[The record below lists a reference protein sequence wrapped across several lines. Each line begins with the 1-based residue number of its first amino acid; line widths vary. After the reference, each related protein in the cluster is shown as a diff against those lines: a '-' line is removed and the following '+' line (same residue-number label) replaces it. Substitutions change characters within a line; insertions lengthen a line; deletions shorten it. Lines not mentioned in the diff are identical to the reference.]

1 MTTNQDDAAVRE
13 TVATCCPRNYACMTT
28 VSQGWDFQSTLPCE
42 SHWPG
47 GDGRGPTTV
56 TATALLNGVT
66 SLTVRTVSS
75 LDAINNYGVI
85 VRRQATDNNV
95 PSSATATAT
104 TMSTALSSSSSTP
117 TPARTGSDIHQGATA
132 TATATAT
139 SSSSASA
146 ERSTG
151 GSAGLSTAA
160 KVGIGI
166 GAVLL
171 VVSALALGFLVGRR
185 NKQKGRERRGGG
197 GGAGSPVEHV
207 FSPGGDLKGGPLPRG
222 FGRSEVD
229 GRAQRVEL
237 PGVRD
242 AVHELYGDE
251 AAADR
256 GMR

>member
-1 MTTNQDDAAVRE
+1 
-13 TVATCCPRNYACMTT
+13 MTT

-56 TATALLNGVT
+56 TATALLDDGVT

-85 VRRQATDNNV
+85 VRRQATDGSV
-95 PSSATATAT
+95 PSSAAATAT
-104 TMSTALSSSSSTP
+104 TMSTALSSSSSSSSP
-117 TPARTGSDIHQGATA
+117 TPARTGSDVHQGATA

-139 SSSSASA
+139 SSSPASA
-146 ERSTG
+146 ERSAG
-151 GSAGLSTAA
+151 GGGAGLSTAA
-160 KVGIGI
+160 KAGIGI

-171 VVSALALGFLVGRR
+171 VASALALGFLVGRR
-185 NKQKGRERRGGG
+185 NKQKGGRRRRGGGGG

-256 GMR
+256 GRGR